1 MNLKVLGT
9 FNLLSFSSRILL
21 KNIEMWKWFDKDI
34 REDFLTSDVAEM
46 LGWPRAWKDIIR

>member
-1 MNLKVLGT
+1 MNLKFLE
-9 FNLLSFSSRILL
+9 LLSFSYRILL
-21 KNIEMWKWFDKDI
+21 KNIEMWKWFVKDI